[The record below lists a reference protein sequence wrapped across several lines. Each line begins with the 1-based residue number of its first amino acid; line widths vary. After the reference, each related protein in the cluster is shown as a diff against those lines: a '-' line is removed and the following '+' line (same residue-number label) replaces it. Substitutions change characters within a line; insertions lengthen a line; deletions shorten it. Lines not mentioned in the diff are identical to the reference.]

1 MDELQRQNKNK
12 PGRGQILYD
21 YIYLRHLVLSDLK
34 TEIEEWVLVSRDRV
48 LGSHYLVTL
57 FNVQFGMMK
66 MSDDIVLMIS

>member
-1 MDELQRQNKNK
+1 M
-12 PGRGQILYD
+12 YD

>member
-1 MDELQRQNKNK
+1 M
-12 PGRGQILYD
+12 
-21 YIYLRHLVLSDLK
+21 LSDLK